1 MGDKSLPKT
10 DPFYWIEKYA
20 IAQSEMDVDV
30 TIHHKNMICGSV
42 PLVDVPIKKLEQLIT
57 KLRRVYSGHDNRHRP
72 REKRW
77 DRYNE
82 YKMRKYGKMSKRAD
96 WDG

>member
-1 MGDKSLPKT
+1 
-10 DPFYWIEKYA
+10 
-20 IAQSEMDVDV
+20 MDIDD
-30 TIHHKNMICGSV
+30 TIYYKNKICGRG
-42 PLVDVPIKKLEQLIT
+42 PLEDAPIKKLNQLVN
-57 KLRRVYSGHDNRHRP
+57 KLRRVYLEYDNRNRP